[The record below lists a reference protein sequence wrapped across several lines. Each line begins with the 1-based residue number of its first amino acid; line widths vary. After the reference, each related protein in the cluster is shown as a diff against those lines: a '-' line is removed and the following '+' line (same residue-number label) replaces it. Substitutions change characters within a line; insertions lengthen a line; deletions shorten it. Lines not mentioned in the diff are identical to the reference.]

1 MKLTEMKL
9 RFRVRVNLKVSLVES
24 NEPCKKQR
32 EVRSTQRV
40 SGMMR
45 KIPNWAKL
53 YEKTAGIL
61 CLRTNDQLVKEK
73 MIFFLE
79 KEENVYFIIYIIF
92 YSCNTQEA

>member
-32 EVRSTQRV
+32 EARSTQQRV

-53 YEKTAGIL
+53 YEKTADIL
-61 CLRTNDQLVKEK
+61 
-73 MIFFLE
+73 
-79 KEENVYFIIYIIF
+79 
-92 YSCNTQEA
+92 

>member
-9 RFRVRVNLKVSLVES
+9 RFTVRVNLKVSLVES

-32 EVRSTQRV
+32 ETRSAPQRV

-53 YEKTAGIL
+53 YERTIL
-61 CLRTNDQLVKEK
+61 CLHTND
-73 MIFFLE
+73 
-79 KEENVYFIIYIIF
+79 
-92 YSCNTQEA
+92 